1 MMEKTILG
9 LNKQLSI
16 MILSIVCMFFTFVSG
31 YSNINNIV
39 SFLLILVKSLIFI
52 AVPFLFYTFEKKEL
66 EFKKIAGIYTAYFI
80 INFLSIIFVS
90 IVTIGIFKFIFDLVN
105 LIILISC
112 LAIFIEYILSYS
124 GNDNKIYSNTVM
136 KIVYLVGNFIS
147 YPFINFI
154 NKTSGKE

>member
-66 EFKKIAGIYTAYFI
+66 EFKK
-80 INFLSIIFVS
+80 N
-90 IVTIGIFKFIFDLVN
+90 
-105 LIILISC
+105 
-112 LAIFIEYILSYS
+112 S
-124 GNDNKIYSNTVM
+124 GNLYGLFYN
-136 KIVYLVGNFIS
+136 
-147 YPFINFI
+147 
-154 NKTSGKE
+154 